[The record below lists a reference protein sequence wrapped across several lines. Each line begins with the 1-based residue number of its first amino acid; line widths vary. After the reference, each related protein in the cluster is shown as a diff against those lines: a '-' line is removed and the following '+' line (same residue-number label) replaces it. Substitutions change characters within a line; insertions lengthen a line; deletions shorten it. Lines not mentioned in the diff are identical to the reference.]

1 MTLDPQNPGITLT
14 ILLAVSP
21 GAATSLAM
29 FNASATVNRIQAVP
43 GFSAAAFMVSPE
55 DDLLLESVRW
65 NSPEAMAKAK
75 ADHRYSDHVA
85 INEEIATLRYLGI
98 SPFVRGAAP
107 LIFER
112 GDIVSASL
120 TEMSGGT
127 PAEMAAALAGTG
139 SDAPRLVRHIAATQ
153 TGVGVATFSKTGHQ
167 VSPPSLGGIESWRN
181 AFKVVE
187 AVTADPSARELPVLY
202 RLLSTRQPMRAQRME
217 QSDG

>member
-1 MTLDPQNPGITLT
+1 MTLDPQDPGITLT
-14 ILLAVSP
+14 VLLAVSP

-29 FNASATVNRIQAVP
+29 FNASAAVNRIRAVP

-65 NSPEAMAKAK
+65 DSLEAMAGAK

-85 INEEIATLRYLGI
+85 INQEMATLRYLGI
-98 SPFVRGAAP
+98 SPFLRGPAP

-120 TEMSGGT
+120 TEMFGGT
-127 PAEMAAALAGTG
+127 PAETAAAIPNNG
-139 SDAPRLVRHIAATQ
+139 SDVPRLVRHIAARQ
-153 TGVGVATFSKTGHQ
+153 NGVGIATFSKTGHHTL
-167 VSPPSLGGIESWRN
+167 PPALGGIERWRN

-187 AVTADPSARELPVLY
+187 AVTADPAARQLPVLY
-202 RLLSTRQPMRAQRME
+202 RLLSPRRSMRTQQMK